1 MISTSFKNYKKII
14 ISSKISKNG
23 IYVDEDS
30 LILYYNERNKKRV
43 SVRKVNQDIMLDPRI
58 PRDIDYQTDGITLVY
73 VRRKNP
79 QNKSCKYLIKSVKNI
94 LKIEIL

>member
-1 MISTSFKNYKKII
+1 
-14 ISSKISKNG
+14 
-23 IYVDEDS
+23 
-30 LILYYNERNKKRV
+30 
-43 SVRKVNQDIMLDPRI
+43 MLDPRI

>member
-1 MISTSFKNYKKII
+1 MFQVILTSFKNYNKKLI

-30 LILYYNERNKKRV
+30 LIPYYNERDKKRV
-43 SVRKVNQDIMLDPRI
+43 SVSKVNQDIMLDPRI
-58 PRDIDYQTDGITLVY
+58 PRGIDYQTDGTTLVY

-79 QNKSCKYLIKSVKNI
+79 QK
-94 LKIEIL
+94 